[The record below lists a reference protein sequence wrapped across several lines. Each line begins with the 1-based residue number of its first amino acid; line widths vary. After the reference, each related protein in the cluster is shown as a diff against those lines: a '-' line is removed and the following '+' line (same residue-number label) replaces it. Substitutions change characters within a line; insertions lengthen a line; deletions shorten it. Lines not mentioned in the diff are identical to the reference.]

1 MAFFG
6 SKSQAESSTATN
18 CFNIAK
24 PARVSFTRF
33 IALRLMSEY
42 TIDPKCTNQ
51 NLVDFFQ
58 KEKIAEMKKQP
69 APDGPIGLNH
79 IPCANQSEAL
89 RLAHMATHSGH
100 MTILRLLLTKS
111 SPEHGTSN
119 SGETVLHSAV
129 REGRTDI
136 IPELV
141 RRGEDINITDF
152 HGNTP
157 LMWALMNGHIEA
169 VKQLVS
175 LGCDVNLCDAQGNTP
190 LLMAIRLG
198 CEEIVD
204 ILLEAGADV
213 AAKGT
218 PGENTALH
226 EAIGR
231 FASINIIRK
240 LVAKGGKC
248 LDIPNDHGVTPLL
261 LAITHSSIHAVKL
274 LLSVN
279 VKVNYEARVMSFGFH
294 NCTPIQHCL
303 HQILLPLAQQTTSHQ
318 VTKKRVR
325 NQMIILSMLL
335 AAGATWYGQLSTLYS
350 LVTKIKSYL
359 EHLYNRDEFSLI
371 VCCQLDEICKILSRP
386 RSLLDLCRQSL
397 RAFHG
402 NNIADFVKTVPFAP
416 YFQDFLLLS
425 DLENNSCDY
434 LSPYCT

>member
-1 MAFFG
+1 MN
-6 SKSQAESSTATN
+6 KQSS
-18 CFNIAK
+18 
-24 PARVSFTRF
+24 
-33 IALRLMSEY
+33 
-42 TIDPKCTNQ
+42 
-51 NLVDFFQ
+51 
-58 KEKIAEMKKQP
+58 
-69 APDGPIGLNH
+69 PDGPTGF
-79 IPCANQSEAL
+79 NQILGVSQNEAL
-89 RLAHMATHSGH
+89 RLAHMATHNGH
-100 MTILRLLLTKS
+100 MTILRLLLTNIS
-111 SPEHGTSN
+111 DNGSTS
-119 SGETVLHSAV
+119 SGETVLHCAV

-141 RRGEDINITDF
+141 RRGEDLNTSDH
-152 HGNTP
+152 HGRTP
-157 LMWALMNGHIEA
+157 LMWALMNGRTEA
-169 VKQLVS
+169 VKKLVS

-190 LLMAIRLG
+190 LLMGIKLG
-198 CEEIVD
+198 CEEVVD
-204 ILLEAGADV
+204 TLLEAGADI

-231 FASINIIRK
+231 FASLNIIRK

-248 LDIPNDHGVTPLL
+248 LDIQNDHGVTPLL
-261 LAITHSSIHAVKL
+261 LAITHSSVHAVKL
-274 LLSVN
+274 LLNAN

-303 HQILLPLAQQTTSHQ
+303 HQILLPLAQQTTSPQ

-325 NQMIILSMLL
+325 NQMSILSMLL
-335 AAGATWYGQLSTLYS
+335 VAGARWHGQLSSLYS
-350 LVTKIKSYL
+350 LVAKIKTYL

-371 VCCQLDEICKILSRP
+371 VCYQLDEICSILSRP

-402 NNIADFVKTVPFAP
+402 NDLANFVRTVPFAP

-425 DLENNSCDY
+425 DLENTSCDY